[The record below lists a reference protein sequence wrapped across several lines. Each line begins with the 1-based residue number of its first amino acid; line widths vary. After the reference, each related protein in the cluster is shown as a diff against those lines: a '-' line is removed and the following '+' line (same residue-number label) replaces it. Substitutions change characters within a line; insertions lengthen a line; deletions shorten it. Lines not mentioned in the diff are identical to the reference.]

1 MFIDASA
8 IVAIIASEPEKE
20 DFELLLKGAPTVL
33 TSALTLYEA
42 ALALSRIQ
50 SATLQSSQK
59 YLDEFVGMTDA
70 SIVSIDL
77 DVGREAILAFDRF
90 GKGRH
95 RAALNMGDCFSYA
108 CAKVH
113 HVSLLC
119 KGDDFVHTDVRLA

>member
-8 IVAIIASEPEKE
+8 MVAILTFETDKVELQEKMRNVETILTSSLTIYEATLAVARVLNLKLDQAEKMVDVFLFGTEASVVAI
-20 DFELLLKGAPTVL
+20 DFE
-33 TSALTLYEA
+33 
-42 ALALSRIQ
+42 I
-50 SATLQSSQK
+50 
-59 YLDEFVGMTDA
+59 
-70 SIVSIDL
+70 
-77 DVGREAILAFDRF
+77 GREAILAFTRF

-119 KGDDFVHTDVRLA
+119 KGDDFIHTDAQRA